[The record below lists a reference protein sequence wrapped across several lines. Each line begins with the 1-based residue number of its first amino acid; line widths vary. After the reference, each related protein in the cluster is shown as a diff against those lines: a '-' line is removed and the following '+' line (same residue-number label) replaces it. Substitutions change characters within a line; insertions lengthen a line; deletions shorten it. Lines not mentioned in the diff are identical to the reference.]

1 MTRSGSTQAVVLVPI
16 CPGKCEVGRGGT
28 GSPEVAG
35 RTVATL
41 GSMGKWS
48 PNKRGERVSLIFQGS
63 AVLAGRESSRPCG
76 AGKDEAKQL
85 KPR

>member
-63 AVLAGRESSRPCG
+63 AVLEEEKAPDPVGLERMRPSS
-76 AGKDEAKQL
+76 
-85 KPR
+85 